1 LPLLQQHG
9 FGATLFVVTA
19 RAEGWNAWDAA
30 PGDPVRLMDWPA
42 IQRVAASGIEIGAHS
57 TTHPPMTG
65 LTPAEIAREASRARL
80 DIQERL
86 KQPVTAFAYPYG
98 DSDAVVQHLVGG
110 CGFLSGV
117 TCRFGVSALYDRP
130 LRLPRIEIAG
140 PIR

>member
-1 LPLLQQHG
+1 SADASSSAPRSRSLTPR
-9 FGATLFVVTA
+9 
-19 RAEGWNAWDAA
+19 RA
-30 PGDPVRLMDWPA
+30 DWPA

-80 DIQERL
+80 DSRERL

-140 PIR
+140 TDSLTDFIRKLGGR